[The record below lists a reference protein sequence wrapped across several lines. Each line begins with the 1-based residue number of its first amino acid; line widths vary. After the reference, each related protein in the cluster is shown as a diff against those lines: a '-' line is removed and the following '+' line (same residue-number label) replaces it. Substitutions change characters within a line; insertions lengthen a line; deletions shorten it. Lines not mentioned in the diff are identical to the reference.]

1 MGEMFIHG
9 AERLVRMTSAMHDLA
24 RDARAHRA
32 SGMAGSGSKTAS
44 CAGKPLHCALLFP
57 QSILHMALKATVVK
71 AELQLSDLDR
81 HHYAT
86 YPLTLAQ
93 HPSET
98 GQRLMVRLIAFAL
111 FASERLEFGKGLSTE
126 EEPDLWRR
134 DYTGDIEQ
142 WIDLGQPDES
152 RVRKAC
158 GRARQVIVV
167 NYGGR
172 IADLWWDKNSAAL
185 ARLDNVTV
193 IDLDTS
199 AVDALAAAVERSM
212 RFNALIQDGELQLMG
227 NAGTVVV
234 HVRTRHASATQAR

>member
-1 MGEMFIHG
+1 
-9 AERLVRMTSAMHDLA
+9 
-24 RDARAHRA
+24 
-32 SGMAGSGSKTAS
+32 
-44 CAGKPLHCALLFP
+44 
-57 QSILHMALKATVVK
+57 MALKATVIK

-98 GQRLMVRLIAFAL
+98 DQRLMVRLAAFAL
-111 FASERLEFGKGLSTE
+111 FASERLEFGRGLSNE
-126 EEPDLWRR
+126 EDPDLWLR

-152 RVRKAC
+152 RIRKAC

-172 IADLWWDKNSAAL
+172 AADLWWDKNSASL
-185 ARLDNVTV
+185 ARLENLTV
-193 IDLDTS
+193 IDIDAAS
-199 AVDALAAAVERSM
+199 VEALAAMMDRNM
-212 RFNALIQDGELQLMG
+212 RLNAIVQDGELQLMG
-227 NAGTVVV
+227 DNGSVALRA
-234 HVRTRHASATQAR
+234 RTRMAPAHAA

>member
-1 MGEMFIHG
+1 
-9 AERLVRMTSAMHDLA
+9 
-24 RDARAHRA
+24 
-32 SGMAGSGSKTAS
+32 
-44 CAGKPLHCALLFP
+44 
-57 QSILHMALKATVVK
+57 MALKATVVK

-98 GQRLMVRLIAFAL
+98 DQRLMVRLLAFAL
-111 FASERLEFGKGLSTE
+111 FAEERLEFGKGLSND

-152 RVRKAC
+152 RIRKAC

-172 IADLWWDKNSAAL
+172 AADLWWDRNAAAL
-185 ARLDNVTV
+185 SRLGNLTV
-193 IDLDTS
+193 IDIDEASVET
-199 AVDALAAAVERSM
+199 LAALIQRSM
-212 RFNALIQDGELQLMG
+212 RFSVLIQDGELQLMG
-227 NAGTVVV
+227 DAGTLLALRP
-234 HVRTRHASATQAR
+234 RTRMAPAAQAA